1 MTAAVGSGHEI
12 IDIEDGPEPMS
23 LPLEDTTPLVANS
36 NTMAQPV
43 DPKDPE
49 GFLRR
54 CSGYNKKKNVRCSAI
69 IGRNS
74 HYAKNVHST
83 FLPTCYTHKDQ
94 QSYAGWCQFNQ
105 EDGER
110 CGRLFRWTPPYLELC
125 AQHQGHPDTPCYF
138 MKLPLELRLEV
149 FRYLLPSRAIG
160 SSTSLLHIDEDP
172 DQQQPWYHSTG
183 PTRAGPAHLGRNAH
197 IARPS
202 SPLDRSTMRSVFP
215 MPLNNLLL
223 ISRQVHDEVRDF
235 LYSTVPF
242 TVDVRKDGTFMCGRR
257 LLEPRRADGSSHY
270 VVGDVDKIKERFLKT
285 FNWAAVKN
293 YNVDIL
299 VENWKD
305 DTNRGYHTFPW
316 DEEVEI
322 YDIRDYI
329 GVVISGILSK
339 ARNLCRLNVRLGFS
353 KFIWT
358 QDELYA
364 NIKTLVGPFERL
376 RNVRQPRFLG
386 VYEGTPQTNFMIS
399 LPVTGHTTMA
409 PVQNSSMTVPGSSHG
424 RPSTPLCSVPQ
435 LPTKVPLSICTEP
448 EFVEYRTNW
457 ERWIASAFATSLLSK
472 TPIRAMFTELKEFY
486 TRLAATV
493 PDVTA
498 RNGRHA
504 FLHRARVAREQEDVE
519 AFRHLRNEL
528 ITYWEAYLE
537 QEERK
542 KDDMNR
548 RLSRML
554 DVDVYPASWDE
565 DHACTIGSNSSATR
579 STPSPSAQSP
589 IITDADAW
597 LKAKKR
603 SQPETVSSAAYARSR
618 STLSQNQLQSQAS
631 GSKCEDGSSAQ
642 DPVVIDLADDNQ
654 YISEKQREASVRARD
669 AMQPI
674 KRPQQRQSISAQS
687 PTSSD
692 DQGSPSI
699 SQTTLQQS
707 KDQQP
712 MALNPQLHLEV
723 AMSHRRQVEFQAHRA
738 RFLHQQQQA
747 IAQAQAQ
754 AISQTIAQAQAMA
767 QAQANRAQLLRSTP
781 REPPY
786 AVSPAFGSMPSLP
799 MQQVQSQSPV
809 VMSPSPSPQ
818 IYTPNHSRVIM
829 APDSMPQYMYQTQ
842 VHASAPSAASS
853 SSSPVDDLSPATK
866 EMPVETDMPYHQ
878 QPSPSSYTGYTGYP
892 FHQNL
897 TISNAEPAVAICE
910 GPSHKRTVPETDD
923 VHMEDGKRRR
933 VDSGMGWA
941 DEGYGT
947 QGETR
952 ETGNE
957 ATAVDKQAYQSH
969 DGEGDLYWELGEQA
983 GWKGKGKAG
992 AGDQESGWIG

>member
-1 MTAAVGSGHEI
+1 MSTTAAVVFSHDV
-12 IDIEDGPEPMS
+12 IDIEHGPEPMS
-23 LPLEDTTPLVANS
+23 LPAEDTMPTLANS
-36 NTMAQPV
+36 NTMAQPL

-54 CSGYNKKKNVRCSAI
+54 CSAYNKKKNVRCSAI

-74 HYAKNVHST
+74 HHAKNLHST

-94 QSYAGWCQFNQ
+94 QSYAGWCQLIQ

-110 CGRLFRWTPPYLELC
+110 CGRLFRWTPPYFELC
-125 AQHQGHPDTPCYF
+125 AEHQGHPDTPCYF

-172 DQQQPWYHSTG
+172 DQQQPWYYSTG
-183 PTRAGPAHLGRNAH
+183 PTHAGPSHLGRDAH
-197 IARPS
+197 VAPPS

-215 MPLNNLLL
+215 IPLNNLLL
-223 ISRQVHDEVRDF
+223 INRQIHDEVRDF

-242 TVDVRKDGTFMCGRR
+242 TVDVRKDGTFICGRR
-257 LLEPRRADGSSHY
+257 LLEPRRADGSPHY
-270 VVGDVDKIKERFLKT
+270 VVGGGDKIKERFLKT

-305 DTNRGYHTFPW
+305 DTNRGYHMFPW

-329 GVVISGILSK
+329 GVVISDILSK

-353 KFIWT
+353 KFVWT
-358 QDELYA
+358 REELYT

-399 LPVTGHTTMA
+399 LPVTGHTAMA
-409 PVQNSSMTVPGSSHG
+409 PADGSSVNLTGSPHG

-435 LPTKVPLSICTEP
+435 LPTKVPLFICTEP
-448 EFVEYRTNW
+448 EFVAYRNNW
-457 ERWIASAFATSLLSK
+457 ERWIASASATSLVSK
-472 TPIRAMFTELKEFY
+472 TPIRVMFTELKEFY

-493 PDVTA
+493 PDVTT

-554 DVDVYPASWDE
+554 DVDVYPAFWDE
-565 DHACTIGSNSSATR
+565 DHACIVSSNSSTTR
-579 STPSPSAQSP
+579 STPGSSSQSP

-597 LKAKKR
+597 LKATKR
-603 SQPETVSSAAYARSR
+603 SQPETASSAVYTRSR
-618 STLSQNQLQSQAS
+618 LTLSQNQLHSQPS
-631 GSKCEDGSSAQ
+631 SSKCTEGASTH
-642 DPVVIDLADDNQ
+642 DPVIIDLADDDDDR
-654 YISEKQREASVRARD
+654 YMREKQRGANVRPPD
-669 AMQPI
+669 AMRLVKQ
-674 KRPQQRQSISAQS
+674 PQQRHGIPVQR
-687 PTSSD
+687 PTSSED
-692 DQGSPSI
+692 RGSPGI
-699 SQTTLQQS
+699 SPTALQPS

-712 MALNPQLHLEV
+712 MALNPQLHLKA
-723 AMSHRRQVEFQAHRA
+723 AMWYRREAECEAREARA
-738 RFLHQQQQA
+738 MHQQRQQQA
-747 IAQAQAQ
+747 LAK
-754 AISQTIAQAQAMA
+754 A
-767 QAQANRAQLLRSTP
+767 QAQANRARFLASNRRDPTL
-781 REPPY
+781 
-786 AVSPAFGSMPSLP
+786 AVAPAFGSMPSAPTPQMQRHFPIAIPPSTSPHHAATSLCSHGLRGVHLP
-799 MQQVQSQSPV
+799 PEPHGT
-809 VMSPSPSPQ
+809 PSGA
-818 IYTPNHSRVIM
+818 R
-829 APDSMPQYMYQTQ
+829 
-842 VHASAPSAASS
+842 
-853 SSSPVDDLSPATK
+853 
-866 EMPVETDMPYHQ
+866 
-878 QPSPSSYTGYTGYP
+878 G
-892 FHQNL
+892 
-897 TISNAEPAVAICE
+897 AEA
-910 GPSHKRTVPETDD
+910 
-923 VHMEDGKRRR
+923 DGLRGWGR
-933 VDSGMGWA
+933 GWA
-941 DEGYGT
+941 
-947 QGETR
+947 
-952 ETGNE
+952 
-957 ATAVDKQAYQSH
+957 
-969 DGEGDLYWELGEQA
+969 GEGWEEAKSGLGHGLGLGGHRGRDTCRRGRGD
-983 GWKGKGKAG
+983 GW
-992 AGDQESGWIG
+992 